1 MTQEDTST
9 PAWRTA
15 AEKLTDEIR
24 AIIEALAVRELRLE
38 DLTEAKQMAG
48 AIRRSLETHPPRPR
62 WYEAD
67 AEVTPFSPGSRE
79 AYRQQSPVRGHL
91 NAIAPPLD
99 LETLKRPDGS
109 RAIAGRARL
118 GMRYEGPPHG
128 VHGGW
133 VAALFDELLGAAQG
147 LAQAPGVT
155 AILKIRY
162 RQLTPLDEDLPDGW
176 LSGPPIAVQHLLIV
190 APTDADDLLAFDRRT
205 GRLAWRAPSG
215 ALPEGASHLIG
226 TDNQ

>member
-1 MTQEDTST
+1 MTQEETNT

-15 AEKLTDEIR
+15 AEELTDELR

-38 DLTEAKQMAG
+38 DLNQAKEAAH
-48 AIRRSLETHPPRPR
+48 AIRLSLEAHAPRPR

-67 AEVTPFSPGSRE
+67 QELTPYSPGSRE
-79 AYRQQSPVRGHL
+79 AYLQQSPVRGHL

-99 LETLKRPDGS
+99 LETLERPDGS

-118 GMRYEGPPHG
+118 GKRYEGPPHG

-147 LAQAPGVT
+147 LAEAPGVT
-155 AILKIRY
+155 AILRV
-162 RQLTPLDEDLPDGW
+162 RFRHLTPVNEDLRLEAW
-176 LSGPPIAVQHLLIV
+176 IADQRQRRLV
-190 APTDADDLLAFDRRT
+190 AKATCHAGDTLTADAEGIFMRVDFNEVNERMRERRQ
-205 GRLAWRAPSG
+205 
-215 ALPEGASHLIG
+215 EE
-226 TDNQ
+226 

>member
-1 MTQEDTST
+1 MTQEGTST

-15 AEKLTDEIR
+15 AAELSDEIR

-38 DLTEAKQMAG
+38 DLSEAKEMAR
-48 AIRRSLETHPPRPR
+48 AIRRSLEAHPPRPR

-67 AEVTPFSPGSRE
+67 EQVTPFSPASRE
-79 AYRQQSPVRGHL
+79 SYLQQSPVRGHL
-91 NAIAPPLD
+91 NAIAPPLS
-99 LETLKRPDGS
+99 LETLERPDGS

-147 LAQAPGVT
+147 LAKAPGVT
-155 AILKIRY
+155 AILRVRY
-162 RQLTPLDEDLPDGW
+162 RHLTPVDEDLRLEAW
-176 LSGPPIAVQHLLIV
+176 IAEQRQRRLVAKATCHAGDTLTADAEAIFMRVDFSEVQERMR
-190 APTDADDLLAFDRRT
+190 ARREE
-205 GRLAWRAPSG
+205 R
-215 ALPEGASHLIG
+215 
-226 TDNQ
+226 

>member
-15 AEKLTDEIR
+15 AEELTDEIR
-24 AIIEALAVRELRLE
+24 AIIEALAARELRLE
-38 DLTEAKQMAG
+38 DLTEAKEMAR
-48 AIRRSLETHPPRPR
+48 AIRRSLEAHPPRPR

-67 AEVTPFSPGSRE
+67 EEVTPYSPGSRE
-79 AYRQQSPVRGHL
+79 AYLQQSPVRGHL

-99 LETLKRPDGS
+99 LEMLERPDGS

-118 GMRYEGPPHG
+118 GRRYEGPPHG

-147 LAQAPGVT
+147 LAEAPGVT
-155 AILKIRY
+155 AILRV
-162 RQLTPLDEDLPDGW
+162 RFRHLTPVDEDLRLEAW
-176 LSGPPIAVQHLLIV
+176 IADQRQRRLVVKATCRAGDTLT
-190 APTDADDLLAFDRRT
+190 ADAEGIFMRVDFNEVHERKRERRE
-205 GRLAWRAPSG
+205 
-215 ALPEGASHLIG
+215 EG
-226 TDNQ
+226 

>member
-15 AEKLTDEIR
+15 AEELTDEIR
-24 AIIEALAVRELRLE
+24 AIIEALAARELRLE
-38 DLTEAKQMAG
+38 DLTEAKEMAR
-48 AIRRSLETHPPRPR
+48 AIRRSLEAHPPRPR

-67 AEVTPFSPGSRE
+67 EEPKPYSPGSRE
-79 AYRQQSPVRGHL
+79 AYLQQSPVRGHL

-99 LETLKRPDGS
+99 LETLERPDGS

-118 GMRYEGPPHG
+118 GRRYEGPPHG

-147 LAQAPGVT
+147 LADAPGVT
-155 AILKIRY
+155 AILRV
-162 RQLTPLDEDLPDGW
+162 RFRHLTPVDEDLRLEAW
-176 LSGPPIAVQHLLIV
+176 IADQRQRRLVTKATCHAGDTLT
-190 APTDADDLLAFDRRT
+190 ADAEGIFIRVDFNEVNERMRERRE
-205 GRLAWRAPSG
+205 
-215 ALPEGASHLIG
+215 EG
-226 TDNQ
+226 

>member
-15 AEKLTDEIR
+15 AEELTDEIR

-38 DLTEAKQMAG
+38 DLTEAKERAR
-48 AIRRSLETHPPRPR
+48 AIRLSLEAHPPRPR

-67 AEVTPFSPGSRE
+67 EELTPYSPGSRE
-79 AYRQQSPVRGHL
+79 AYLQQSPVRGHL

-99 LETLKRPDGS
+99 LETLERPDGS

-118 GMRYEGPPHG
+118 GRRYEGPPHG

-147 LAQAPGVT
+147 LAEAPGVT
-155 AILKIRY
+155 AILRV
-162 RQLTPLDEDLPDGW
+162 RFRHLTPVDEDLRLEAW
-176 LSGPPIAVQHLLIV
+176 IADQRQRRLVVKATCHAGDTLTADAEGIFMRVDFNEVQERMQE
-190 APTDADDLLAFDRRT
+190 RRE
-205 GRLAWRAPSG
+205 
-215 ALPEGASHLIG
+215 EG
-226 TDNQ
+226 

>member
-15 AEKLTDEIR
+15 AEELTDEIR

-38 DLTEAKQMAG
+38 DLTEAKQMAR
-48 AIRRSLETHPPRPR
+48 AIRLSLEAHPPRPR

-67 AEVTPFSPGSRE
+67 EELTPYSPGSRE
-79 AYRQQSPVRGHL
+79 AYLQQSPVRGHL

-99 LETLKRPDGS
+99 LETLERPDGS

-147 LAQAPGVT
+147 LAEAPGVT
-155 AILKIRY
+155 AILRV
-162 RQLTPLDEDLPDGW
+162 RFRHLTPVDEDLRLEAW
-176 LSGPPIAVQHLLIV
+176 IA
-190 APTDADDLLAFDRRT
+190 DRRQR
-205 GRLAWRAPSG
+205 RLVAKATCHAG
-215 ALPEGASHLIG
+215 DTLTADAEGIFMRV
-226 TDNQ
+226 DFNEVQERMRERREER

>member
-15 AEKLTDEIR
+15 AEELTEEIR
-24 AIIEALAVRELRLE
+24 AIIEALAVRELLLE
-38 DLTEAKQMAG
+38 DLTEAKEMAR
-48 AIRRSLETHPPRPR
+48 AIRLSLEAHPPRPR

-67 AEVTPFSPGSRE
+67 EELTPYSPGSRE
-79 AYRQQSPVRGHL
+79 AYLQQSPVRGRS
-91 NAIAPPLD
+91 NPIAPPAD
-99 LETLKRPDGS
+99 LETRERPDGS

-147 LAQAPGVT
+147 LAEAPGVT
-155 AILKIRY
+155 AILRV
-162 RQLTPLDEDLPDGW
+162 RFRHLTPVNEDLRLEAW
-176 LSGPPIAVQHLLIV
+176 IADQRQRRLV
-190 APTDADDLLAFDRRT
+190 AKATCHAGDTLTADAEGIFMRVDFNEVNERMRERRE
-205 GRLAWRAPSG
+205 
-215 ALPEGASHLIG
+215 EG
-226 TDNQ
+226 

>member
-9 PAWRTA
+9 PVWRTA
-15 AEKLTDEIR
+15 AEELTDEIR

-38 DLTEAKQMAG
+38 DLAEAKQMAR
-48 AIRRSLETHPPRPR
+48 AIRRSLEAQPPRPR

-67 AEVTPFSPGSRE
+67 EELTPYSPGSRE
-79 AYRQQSPVRGHL
+79 AYLQQSPVRGHL

-99 LETLKRPDGS
+99 LETLERPDGS

-118 GMRYEGPPHG
+118 GKRYEGPPHG

-133 VAALFDELLGAAQG
+133 VAALLDELLGSAQG
-147 LAQAPGVT
+147 LAASGGVT

-162 RQLTPLDEDLPDGW
+162 RDITPIDEDLRFEGWIHQDRGRIVIIRGTCHAGDTLTADAEGIFVRVDFDEIQERMKERRDG
-176 LSGPPIAVQHLLIV
+176 
-190 APTDADDLLAFDRRT
+190 DR
-205 GRLAWRAPSG
+205 
-215 ALPEGASHLIG
+215 
-226 TDNQ
+226 

>member
-1 MTQEDTST
+1 MTQEDTSAA
-9 PAWRTA
+9 AWRTA
-15 AEKLTDEIR
+15 AEELSDEIR
-24 AIIEALAVRELRLE
+24 AIIEALAVRELCLE
-38 DLTEAKQMAG
+38 DLNEAKEMAR

-99 LETLKRPDGS
+99 LETVERPDGS

-162 RQLTPLDEDLPDGW
+162 RQLTPVDEDLRLEAW
-176 LSGPPIAVQHLLIV
+176 IAEQRQRRLV
-190 APTDADDLLAFDRRT
+190 AKATCHAGDTLTAEAEGIFMRVDFGEVHERMRERREE
-205 GRLAWRAPSG
+205 R
-215 ALPEGASHLIG
+215 
-226 TDNQ
+226 